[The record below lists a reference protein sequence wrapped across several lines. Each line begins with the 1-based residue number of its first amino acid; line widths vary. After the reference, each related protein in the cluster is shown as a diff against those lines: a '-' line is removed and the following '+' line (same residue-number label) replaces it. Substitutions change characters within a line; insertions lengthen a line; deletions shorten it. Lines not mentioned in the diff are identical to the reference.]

1 MHVLSQPERPSNKGI
16 FAGALIFIVSTPLM
30 FWGNWVMFNLFVA
43 LVVVTCWVAF
53 CAYVVF
59 FASSPEVL
67 YDPEKRKIVLQY
79 RSRLRRLRREEFPL
93 DRFVS
98 VASYYPYGGP
108 PQRSVVCLM
117 EQSDNRSLYIASFDV
132 KVLYRSF
139 ADLRPT
145 MEESDEALKLRSKL
159 SSLLGVHN
167 AGNLGAR
174 WNMKGSKV

>member
-1 MHVLSQPERPSNKGI
+1 MHVLSQPERPSHKGI
-16 FAGALIFIVSTPLM
+16 FEAALIFIVSTPLM
-30 FWGNWVMFNLFVA
+30 LWGIWTMFNLIAA
-43 LVVVTCWVAF
+43 LVVAICWIAF

-79 RSRLRRLRREEFPL
+79 RSPLRRLRREEFPL
-93 DRFVS
+93 ERFVA

-108 PQRSVVCLM
+108 AVRSVVCLM
-117 EQSDNRSLYIASFDV
+117 EQSGNRSLDIASFDV
-132 KVLYRSF
+132 KVQYRSF
-139 ADLRPT
+139 SDLRPT
-145 MEESDEALKLRSKL
+145 MEESDEALELRSKL
-159 SSLLGVHN
+159 SSLLGVYN